1 MHALSRARLERGRAA
16 DSRRRSRKWIV
27 AAALVAM
34 APAAAPWRAEAAGR
48 VALVLVGEDYQKV
61 PKSGIGAKRAGDI
74 VQALQAK
81 GFDVL
86 FGANPINSRARALLL
101 DFSQKANSADLALA
115 FLMGH
120 ATSAGGQ
127 SYFLPVNTDLGVS
140 TDLFSRGISVAS
152 VAQIAGRA
160 KAGAVIVLMTTPN
173 FESAVPGLDPRPE
186 YVAENP
192 KSVVTAFSSSGKLP
206 VSRIDAVS
214 EQAADAVVKAMQQP
228 APSLADLVK
237 AASGDAGAV
246 FGAPA
251 DVSLA
256 KPPAAPETVAAPVA
270 AAAPPPAKP
279 SADVTANLQAEEAK
293 RAAAEQ
299 RAKDEDAQA
308 EAARLQLQVTRTEL
322 EKARLETQKAQA
334 EASRAQADADK
345 AKAEAQ
351 AELARQAEAAKEP
364 ARVASAS
371 PAPIDEKQL
380 GERQRQRIQERLR
393 DMSLYTGPIDSIMGP
408 LTREAIMGYQ
418 RSKGAEVTGYLTP
431 EQFRALVPDG
441 D

>member
-1 MHALSRARLERGRAA
+1 
-16 DSRRRSRKWIV
+16 
-27 AAALVAM
+27 
-34 APAAAPWRAEAAGR
+34 
-48 VALVLVGEDYQKV
+48 
-61 PKSGIGAKRAGDI
+61 
-74 VQALQAK
+74 
-81 GFDVL
+81 
-86 FGANPINSRARALLL
+86 
-101 DFSQKANSADLALA
+101 
-115 FLMGH
+115 MGH

-322 EKARLETQKAQA
+322 EKARSETQKAQA

-393 DMSLYTGPIDSIMGP
+393 DMSLYTGPINSIMGP